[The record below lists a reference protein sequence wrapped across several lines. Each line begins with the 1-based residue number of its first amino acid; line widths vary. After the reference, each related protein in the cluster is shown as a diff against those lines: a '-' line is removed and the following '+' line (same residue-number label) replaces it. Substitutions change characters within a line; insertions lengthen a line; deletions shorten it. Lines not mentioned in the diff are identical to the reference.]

1 MSRNISRRDLLTKV
15 VPVSAAFV
23 VAPTTLKAAIRVAFY
38 HGVASGDPTQSAV
51 IIWTR
56 VTTSKKSIEVSW
68 DVSSDKEF
76 NSIVASGIIETSAA
90 KDYTVKVD
98 VETLNAGTQYFYR
111 FNSGDAES
119 PVGQTQT
126 LPVGAVASFKMGVCS
141 CANFPGGHFNAY
153 ATMAKDKDIDVV
165 VHLGD
170 YLYEYDALG
179 YASAGAE
186 AMGRVSEPLN
196 EVSSLSDSR
205 RRHAQYKADPNLQK
219 LHSQVPFILSWDDH
233 ELANDA
239 WKDGA
244 DNHDE
249 GEGDWSQRKANALQA
264 YYEWMPIRAPKG
276 RGLEKQW
283 RNFEIG
289 DLATLIMLETRL
301 SARDEQVELSR
312 DMRYFQ
318 INFDISDVDNP
329 VEVETSDGSEQFESF
344 NLPYDVSAKEPV
356 AIKNY
361 ARVKELSSLD
371 KLPKGI
377 VYYPNI
383 KEFTDE
389 VLDDPERQILGEEQR
404 QYLSQTLETS
414 VSNNKPWQF
423 IGNQTLIAKVD
434 TPNLAENL
442 TKAEKS
448 KLPYWLKP
456 ILFWSRFG
464 VPFGTDS
471 WNGYGAEREWL
482 IAEAEKKNSNMVV
495 LTGDTHAAWGIDLE
509 SQGESDW
516 RGVELGTTSISSP
529 GLPESLGIKSTKLDN
544 LLLQTNDN
552 LQYSETGHRGYL
564 TLDITSDQVKAE
576 FHKIS
581 TVKSKKYKY
590 VGKDTYIVKRR
601 SEGKGIELNKA

>member
-23 VAPTTLKAAIRVAFY
+23 VAPTSLKAATRIAFH

-56 VTTSKKSIEVSW
+56 VTTSKQSIEVSW
-68 DVSSDKEF
+68 DVSADKEF
-76 NSIVASGIIETSAA
+76 NIIVASGTIETSAA
-90 KDYTVKVD
+90 RDYTVKVD

-119 PVGQTQT
+119 PRGKTQT
-126 LPVGAVASFKMGVCS
+126 LPAGAIASFKMGVCS

-153 ATMAKDKDIDVV
+153 AMMAKDEELDVV

-186 AMGRVSEPLN
+186 AMGRVSEPLS
-196 EVSSLSDSR
+196 EVTRLSDSR
-205 RRHAQYKADPNLQK
+205 RRHAQYKSDPNLQK
-219 LHSQVPFILSWDDH
+219 LHEQVPFILSWDDH
-233 ELANDA
+233 EIANDA

-244 DNHDE
+244 ENHNE
-249 GEGDWSQRKANALQA
+249 GEGEWSDRKASALQA

-276 RGLEKQW
+276 RGLEQQW
-283 RNFEIG
+283 RSFEIG

-301 SARDEQVELSR
+301 SARDEQVDLGR
-312 DMRYFQ
+312 DMRYFR
-318 INFDISDVDNP
+318 INFDISDADNP
-329 VEVETSDGSEQFESF
+329 IEVEATIPGEQIESF
-344 NLPYDVSAKEPV
+344 NLPYDVTAKEPV
-356 AIKNY
+356 AIKGY
-361 ARVKELSSLD
+361 TRVKELSRLD
-371 KLPKGI
+371 KLPEGI

-389 VLDDPERQILGEEQR
+389 VLDEPKRQMLGEAQR
-404 QYLSQTLETS
+404 QFISQTLKTS
-414 VSNNKPWQF
+414 KDNSTPWQF

-456 ILFWSRFG
+456 LMFWSRFG

-471 WNGYGAEREWL
+471 WNGYGTEREWL
-482 IAEAEKKNSNMVV
+482 LDEAAKNNSNMIV

-509 SQGESDW
+509 PQSESEW
-516 RGVELGTTSISSP
+516 HGVELGTTSISSP
-529 GLPESLGIKSTKLDN
+529 GLPESLGIKASRLDD
-544 LLLQTNDN
+544 LLVNTNDN

-564 TLDITSDQVKAE
+564 SLDITADQVKAE

-590 VGKDTYIVKRR
+590 VGKDSYVVQQR
-601 SEGKGIELNKA
+601 SSGKGIELNKA